1 MKQVSA
7 DGLTLSIDWKR
18 CKAPRVTCEMRDPRD
33 RSGGALCG
41 PSVDHDTSDVSAHLR
56 RERPQVLPFSLL
68 SQVRALPQI
77 WGSRGRRFESCRP
90 DGNFSSS
97 EGVGTSL
104 VPPPS
109 ELLSD

>member
-18 CKAPRVTCEMRDPRD
+18 CKAPRVTCETRDPGPVGRC
-33 RSGGALCG
+33 ALWTICG
-41 PSVDHDTSDVSAHLR
+41 PRHQR
-56 RERPQVLPFSLL
+56 RQRPPATGAPTGIAVFAVVAGQGITAVLGVKG
-68 SQVRALPQI
+68 SQVRILS
-77 WGSRGRRFESCRP
+77 SRR
-90 DGNFSSS
+90 NFSSS